1 MQLDFFPY
9 DQKWM
14 SKLVPKPKKW
24 DYVFVYGT
32 LKRGHGNHR
41 LLQGC
46 RIWKAKAEGIDLHD
60 GRAFPFAKR
69 GSHVTHGE
77 LYEVPD
83 DVLERLDHLEGH
95 PHFYRRERTTI
106 LVGDKQVNAWIYL
119 CPEAKKHPLIESG
132 EWF

>member
-24 DYVFVYGT
+24 DYVYVYAT
-32 LKRGHGNHR
+32 LERGYGNHR
-41 LLQGC
+41 LLQGY
-46 RIWKAKAEGIDLHD
+46 RMWKAKAEGIDLHD
-60 GRAFPFAKR
+60 GTAFPFAKR

-77 LYEVPD
+77 LYEVPN
-83 DVLERLDHLEGH
+83 DVLESLDHLEGH

-106 LVGDKQVNAWIYL
+106 LVGNKKVDAWIYL
-119 CPEAKKHPLIESG
+119 YQ
-132 EWF
+132 